1 MVPTFSFDASSG
13 SAVGGPKGML
23 RVTRSRLSSARPLIG
38 AVRRQAALR
47 QGLAT
52 ADWVSTADWFS
63 ADQSA
68 TGHDDRLVQR
78 GSRPRL
84 FRLTG
89 HARAIQND
97 QQGSW

>member
-52 ADWVSTADWFS
+52 ADWVSTADWCCAES
-63 ADQSA
+63 CATLHNLNLQTATAD
-68 TGHDDRLVQR
+68 
-78 GSRPRL
+78 
-84 FRLTG
+84 
-89 HARAIQND
+89 
-97 QQGSW
+97 W